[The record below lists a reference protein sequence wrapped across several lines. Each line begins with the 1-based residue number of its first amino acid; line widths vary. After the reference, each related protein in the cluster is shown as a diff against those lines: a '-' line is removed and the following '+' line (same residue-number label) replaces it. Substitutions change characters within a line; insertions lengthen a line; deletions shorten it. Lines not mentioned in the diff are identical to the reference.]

1 MMELDDD
8 IIIIDTETTGF
19 DFNDDKVIEIAA
31 MKVNTEW
38 EIVDT
43 FEQLIDPKRDIPPES
58 SAIHHLTARDLVDKP
73 TMEEVYP
80 ALKEFVGNTVLVAHN
95 APFDS
100 GMLPELDNNWLCS
113 LRLARHLWPKQSHKM
128 QSLRYWLGLIDI
140 DLKGLAPHR
149 ALADIIVTLEVFKKM
164 IDQYGDTPVDELM
177 DYVNGPITVELMPFG
192 KHRGEPLV
200 AVPRSYK
207 TWALNNIDDMDPDLR
222 WSIEKTL

>member
-128 QSLRYWLGLIDI
+128 QSLRYWLGLI
-140 DLKGLAPHR
+140 
-149 ALADIIVTLEVFKKM
+149 
-164 IDQYGDTPVDELM
+164 YGDTPVDELM